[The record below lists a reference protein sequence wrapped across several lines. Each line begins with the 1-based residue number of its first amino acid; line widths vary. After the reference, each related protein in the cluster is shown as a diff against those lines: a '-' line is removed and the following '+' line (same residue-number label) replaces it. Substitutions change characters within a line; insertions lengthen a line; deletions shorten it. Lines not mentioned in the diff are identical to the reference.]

1 MKRQG
6 DSFEKKNKVAEIN
19 LLDFQDIICV
29 CAQPCLTL
37 CNPMDCCPSGSSVH
51 GISQARIPEWIAIFF
66 SRGSSWPRESPTSLA
81 LQMDSLLLEPSGKPN
96 QTSMGCKT
104 ESVNR
109 KTQLHSPLSPPEDGR
124 YFKLDAEESIYQRAQ
139 ACLRFFILQEN
150 YCPEHNTVRAQRVPG
165 FIC

>member
-51 GISQARIPEWIAIFF
+51 GISQARILEWVAISF
-66 SRGSSWPRESPTSLA
+66 SRRSSKPRDQIHVSSW
-81 LQMDSLLLEPSGKPN
+81 
-96 QTSMGCKT
+96 
-104 ESVNR
+104 
-109 KTQLHSPLSPPEDGR
+109 
-124 YFKLDAEESIYQRAQ
+124 
-139 ACLRFFILQEN
+139 ILN
-150 YCPEHNTVRAQRVPG
+150 H
-165 FIC
+165 